1 MDVLKLALATV
12 GVTQIIK
19 NLIPEGKGNKVV
31 WTLVA
36 LIVGTVIG
44 LIQTYTQVNLDI
56 VIGVCGATIFY
67 DTIYKRFER
76 MFTE

>member
-1 MDVLKLALATV
+1 MDVIKLAIATV

-44 LIQTYTQVNLDI
+44 LIQRYTQANLDI
-56 VIGVCGATIFY
+56 VIGVTGATLFY

-76 MFTE
+76 MFRE